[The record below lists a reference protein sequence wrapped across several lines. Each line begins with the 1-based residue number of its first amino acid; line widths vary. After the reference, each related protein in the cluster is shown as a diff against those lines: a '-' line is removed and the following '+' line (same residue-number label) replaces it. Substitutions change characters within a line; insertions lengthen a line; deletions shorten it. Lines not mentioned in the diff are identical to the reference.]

1 MLLATWNIHYG
12 VGDDGLYDLDR
23 IAGILAAADIICL
36 QEVVQG
42 WRQNGHA
49 DQAAELAARLDRY
62 AWFHGAF
69 DTDASQRG
77 GCGRVVNRR
86 RTFGNAILSRWPIVT
101 ASGHV
106 LPKQALR
113 EGFDLQR
120 SVIEATIA
128 APAGAL
134 RIYNT
139 HLSHVGSEARRP
151 QIDALMALVSGA
163 PARGPMWDN
172 AAFEGFLFSETA
184 PVVPSAAVLV
194 GDLNFTP
201 ADAEYGRIA
210 SGLTDAWRLAGNAET
225 AESFRGWGRIDH
237 CFVSADLARHVS
249 RAWIDST
256 TRASDH
262 WPLFVELAWD

>member
-23 IAGILAAADIICL
+23 IAGVLAAADIVCL

-62 AWFHGAF
+62 VWFHGAF
-69 DTDASQRG
+69 DSDAG
-77 GCGRVVNRR
+77 GRSSGGRVVNRR

-101 ASGHV
+101 ATGHV
-106 LPKQALR
+106 LPKQALH

-120 SVIEATIA
+120 SMIEATIA
-128 APAGAL
+128 PPAGAL

-139 HLSHVGSEARRP
+139 HLSHVGSASRQP
-151 QIDALMALVSGA
+151 QLDALMTLITGA
-163 PARGPMWDN
+163 AARGPMWDN
-172 AAFEGFLFSETA
+172 AAFEGFLFSDTA
-184 PVVPSAAVLV
+184 PVVPAAAVLM
-194 GDLNFTP
+194 GDLNFTA
-201 ADAEYGRIA
+201 ADAEYGRVA
-210 SGLTDAWRLAGNAET
+210 SGLIDAWQVVGNAET
-225 AESFRGWGRIDH
+225 VESFRGWGRIDH
-237 CFVSADLARHVS
+237 CFVSAALAGRVRRS
-249 RAWIDST
+249 WIDTT

>member
-23 IAGILAAADIICL
+23 IAGILATADIVCL

-42 WRQNGHA
+42 WRQNGYA
-49 DQAAELAARLDRY
+49 DQATELAARLDRHV
-62 AWFHGAF
+62 WFHGAF
-69 DTDASQRG
+69 DSDASGRDSS
-77 GCGRVVNRR
+77 GRVANRR

-101 ASGHV
+101 ATGHV

-139 HLSHVGSEARRP
+139 HLSHVGPALRKPQLEAVL
-151 QIDALMALVSGA
+151 ALMSGA
-163 PARGPMWDN
+163 AARGPMWDN
-172 AAFEGFLFSETA
+172 AAFEGFLFSDTA
-184 PVVPSAAVLV
+184 PVVPAAAVLM
-194 GDLNFTP
+194 GDLNFTA
-201 ADAEYGRIA
+201 ADAEYA
-210 SGLTDAWRLAGNAET
+210 HVSSALADAWRAGGNAET
-225 AESFRGWGRIDH
+225 VESFRGWGRIDH
-237 CFVSADLARHVS
+237 CFVTADLAGQVT
-249 RAWIDST
+249 RAWIDTT

-262 WPLFVELAWD
+262 WPLFVELAWG